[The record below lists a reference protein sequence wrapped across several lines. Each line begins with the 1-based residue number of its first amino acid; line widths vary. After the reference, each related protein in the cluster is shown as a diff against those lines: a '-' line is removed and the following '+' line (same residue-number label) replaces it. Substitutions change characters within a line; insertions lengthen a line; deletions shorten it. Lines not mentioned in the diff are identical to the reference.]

1 MGQRN
6 VKDANF
12 VKTFALP
19 ASASSSTTSAIL
31 DLGAS
36 VTYMPEEIEVSL
48 SIPAL
53 STTIA
58 PDTRTVTLIVE
69 VSTSSSLAS
78 VAQTVLSEVLT
89 GAGGVGIAATEKRI
103 RLPAGCPRYIR
114 AKVTFGASTT
124 DGSALSATFALLF

>member
-19 ASASSSTTSAIL
+19 AAASSSTTSAIL
-31 DLGAS
+31 DLGTN
-36 VTYMPEEIEVSL
+36 TYLPEAIEVSL

-53 STTIA
+53 SSTIV

-69 VSTSSSLAS
+69 VSTSSTLATVS
-78 VAQTVLSEVLT
+78 QTVLSEVLT
-89 GAGGVGIAATEKRI
+89 GAGGAGVAATEKRV

-114 AKVTFGASTT
+114 AKVTFGTLTT
-124 DGSALSATFALLF
+124 DGSANSATFALLF